1 MEVQVWLKVC
11 SWEFV
16 HNPQIIWIQSE
27 IKSMNTFSI
36 YSFIHTKIYTSL
48 NAFIYRKSYSKSRH
62 SFLQLCQHTSFSSA
76 LNILQKSFYFIAQ
89 KAWVQ
94 RSIFKSRMLYFFP
107 PQEATEAR
115 RQSKDQSSLLNW
127 KNTTV
132 QDTAVWQLW
141 HEQKQKQPTLLFGQ
155 LMPLATVHRQSG
167 KCISIWD

>member
-1 MEVQVWLKVC
+1 MEINGGSSLVKSLQLGVC
-11 SWEFV
+11 SQSS
-16 HNPQIIWIQSE
+16 NYLNSIWNQKYE
-27 IKSMNTFSI
+27 HFLWSI

-107 PQEATEAR
+107 LKKLLKPGGKAKIKAR
-115 RQSKDQSSLLNW
+115 CLTGRIQQYRTQPFGNCDTSEN
-127 KNTTV
+127 KNNPPFFLV
-132 QDTAVWQLW
+132 N
-141 HEQKQKQPTLLFGQ
+141 
-155 LMPLATVHRQSG
+155 
-167 KCISIWD
+167 